1 MRHQKLENKTIECK
15 LENKAIDCQN
25 IEEAL
30 HQMEAKYYS
39 MFENAVSGIFQTTK
53 DGRYLSANPALA
65 RIYGYNSAAELMDS
79 LTDISDQL
87 YVNRDRRAQFISA
100 LQAQGV
106 VSDFES
112 QIYRRDGTVIWIVEN
127 ARAVCDEGEKLL
139 YYEGFVEDIT
149 QRKNA
154 ESAMRESEERLR
166 MVIEGVKDYAIFML
180 DTKGYVASWNSG
192 AKRILG
198 YEASEII
205 SKNSEC
211 FYTAEDIANNLPQE
225 KLATATAAGRYQSEG
240 WRFRQDGS
248 RFWAKIIV
256 TPLRDESGEL
266 QGFSQVMQDITQQ
279 KQAGEER
286 MQLIASLQASEKKFR
301 TLYESTTDAVML
313 LDEEGFL
320 DCNPATLKLFG
331 CSTESEFCGKHPS
344 QFSPLMQP
352 DGQDSM
358 SLSQQWINTALETGN
373 CRFDWRHCR
382 LDGSEFPAEVLLTSM
397 DIGGKMG
404 LQAVVRDITDRV
416 QAQVAL
422 KQANEVLEYR
432 VKERTSQLEDAIKQL
447 SLSEEKFSKAFRSS
461 PDPMTITTFA
471 EGRFLEAND
480 SFLSTLGYLREEIFG
495 HTVPELNIWT
505 RPQDRV
511 DFRQSLHEKGVVR
524 NQECEFMMKSG
535 SAVVCLLSAELINL
549 EGELCML
556 TVMTDI
562 TDRKHAEEA
571 LRESQRALSTLMSN
585 LPGMAYRFRNDADR
599 SMEFVSEGCY
609 QLSGYS
615 PEEFIGTGQVS
626 LSELTHPDDR
636 EIFCNAVEIALQENQ
651 PYQLNYR
658 ITCKNGELKWVWEQG
673 LGVYSD
679 SGELLALEGL
689 ITDISEQKRSEEALV
704 RSQAELT
711 QQKIQLEHTLEELQQ
726 TQAVLIHTEK
736 MSTLGQMVAGVAH
749 EINNPVSSVCGN
761 LVHVGHY
768 TEDLL
773 HLIEMYQ
780 KNCPQP
786 PASIQKQMEDIE
798 LEFLLEDLPKAI
810 SSMQVGAD
818 RIREIV
824 RSLRNFS
831 RKDDSQMTKVNLHE
845 GIEGTLLI
853 LQSRLRARGNYP
865 EIAVIKEYGSLPL
878 VECYSGKINQVFMN
892 LIGNAIDAIEE
903 YNAGRSVAEAKTNRS
918 KIKIKTEVQNSNAV
932 IRISDNGPGMPQE
945 VCQQLFEAF
954 FTTKP
959 AGKGTGLGLSISYK
973 VLQEH
978 SGMLSC
984 VSAPGQ
990 GAEFIIEMPIEQ
1002 ISQLTVD
1009 RRARPRS
1016 RGVDS

>member
-1 MRHQKLENKTIECK
+1 MGNQKLENKAREC
-15 LENKAIDCQN
+15 LNVQ
-25 IEEAL
+25 EAL
-30 HQMEAKYYS
+30 QQMEAKYYS
-39 MFENAVSGIFQTTK
+39 MFENAVSGIFQTTIE
-53 DGRYLSANPALA
+53 GRYLSANPALA
-65 RIYGYNSAAELMDS
+65 RIYGYNSPAELMGN

-87 YVNRDRRAQFISA
+87 YVNPDRRGEFVSA
-100 LQAQGV
+100 LQARGI

-112 QIYRRDGTVIWIVEN
+112 QIYRRDGAVIWISEN
-127 ARAVCDEGEKLL
+127 ARAVRDPDGKLL

-154 ESAMRESEERLR
+154 ESALRESEERLR

-198 YEASEII
+198 YEASEIVG
-205 SKNSEC
+205 KNSEC
-211 FYTAEDIANNLPQE
+211 FYTPEDIKIGKPQE
-225 KLATATAAGRYQSEG
+225 KLATATAAGRYESEG
-240 WRFRQDGS
+240 WRFCKDGS
-248 RFWAKIIV
+248 RFVAKVIV

-266 QGFSQVMQDITQQ
+266 QGFSQIMQDITKQ
-279 KQAGEER
+279 KRAAEEK
-286 MQLIASLQASEKKFR
+286 MQLIASLQESEKKFR
-301 TLYESTTDAVML
+301 SLYESTTDAVML

-344 QFSPLMQP
+344 EFSPPLQL
-352 DGQDSM
+352 GSEDSM
-358 SLSQQWINTALETGN
+358 SLSQERINTAIATGN
-373 CRFDWRHCR
+373 CRFDWLHRR

-404 LQAVVRDITDRV
+404 LQAVVRDITYRV
-416 QAQVAL
+416 QAQETL
-422 KQANEVLEYR
+422 KQANEVLECR
-432 VKERTSQLEDAIKQL
+432 VKERTSQLEAAIQQL
-447 SLSEEKFSKAFRSS
+447 RLSEEKFSKAFRSS

-471 EGRFLEAND
+471 EGRFIEVND
-480 SFLSTLGYLREEIFG
+480 SFLAITGYSLAETICHNVG
-495 HTVPELNIWT
+495 ELNIWAK
-505 RPQDRV
+505 PEERV
-511 DFRQSLHEKGVVR
+511 NFRKVLQEKYVVR
-524 NQECEFMMKSG
+524 NQECEFRVKSG
-535 SAVVCLLSAELINL
+535 SVVVCLLSAELIDL

-556 TVMTDI
+556 GVMTDI
-562 TDRKHAEEA
+562 TDRKRAEEA
-571 LRESQRALSTLMSN
+571 LRESQRALATLMSN

-615 PEEFIGTGQVS
+615 PEEFIGTRQIS

-636 EIFCNAVEIALQENQ
+636 EIFCNAVEVALQENR

-658 ITCKNGELKWVWEQG
+658 ITSKNGELKWVWEQG

-679 SGELLALEGL
+679 SGELIALEGL
-689 ITDISEQKRSEEALV
+689 ITDISEQKRSEEALLH
-704 RSQAELT
+704 SQTELT
-711 QQKIQLEHTLEELQQ
+711 KQKLQLEHTLHELQQ

-749 EINNPVSSVCGN
+749 EINNPVNSVCGN

-773 HLIEMYQ
+773 NLLDMYQ
-780 KNCPQP
+780 QHSPQP
-786 PASIQKQMEDIE
+786 PAPIQDKIEEIE
-798 LEFLLEDLPKAI
+798 LEFLLEDLPKAM
-810 SSMQVGAD
+810 SSMQIGAD

-824 RSLRNFS
+824 RSLRTFS
-831 RKDDSQMTKVNLHE
+831 RKDNSQMSKVNLHE

-853 LQSRLRARGNYP
+853 LQSRLRARGSYP
-865 EIAVIKEYGSLPL
+865 EIAVIKDYGNLPL

-903 YNAGRSVAEAKTNRS
+903 YNAGRSVAEAKANRS
-918 KIKIKTEVQNSNAV
+918 KIKIRTEVQNSNAV
-932 IRISDNGPGMPQE
+932 IRISDNGPGMPEE
-945 VCQQLFEAF
+945 VSQQLFEAF

-959 AGKGTGLGLSISYK
+959 ADKGTGLGLSISYK
-973 VLQEH
+973 VVREH
-978 SGMLSC
+978 GGTLSC

-1002 ISQLTVD
+1002 NSD
-1009 RRARPRS
+1009 
-1016 RGVDS
+1016 

>member
-1 MRHQKLENKTIECK
+1 MAHQKLANKTNDCKLENKTIEC
-15 LENKAIDCQN
+15 LN

-30 HQMEAKYYS
+30 HQMEAKYQS
-39 MFENAVSGIFQTTK
+39 MFENAVSGIFQTTH
-53 DGRYLSANPALA
+53 DGRYISANPALA
-65 RIYGYNSAAELMDS
+65 RIYGYNSAEELMDS
-79 LTDISDQL
+79 LTNISDQL
-87 YVNRDRRAQFISA
+87 YVNPDRRNDFISA
-100 LQAQGV
+100 LQAKGI

-112 QIYRRDGTVIWIVEN
+112 QIYRRDGTVIWIAEN
-127 ARAVCDEGEKLL
+127 ARAVRNPGGQLL

-154 ESAMRESEERLR
+154 ESRLRESEERLR

-198 YEASEII
+198 YESSEIVG
-205 SKNSEC
+205 KNSEC
-211 FYTAEDIANNLPQE
+211 FYTPEDIAIGKPQE
-225 KLATATAAGRYQSEG
+225 KLITASERGRYQSEG
-240 WRFRQDGS
+240 YRFRQNGS

-266 QGFSQVMQDITQQ
+266 QGFSQVMQDITTQ

-313 LDEEGFL
+313 LDEKSFL
-320 DCNPATLKLFG
+320 DCNPATLTLFG
-331 CSTESEFCGKHPS
+331 CSSESEFCGKHPS
-344 QFSPLMQP
+344 EFSPRLQP
-352 DGQDSM
+352 NGQDSM
-358 SLSQQWINTALETGN
+358 SLSLERINTAMETGN
-373 CRFDWRHCR
+373 SRFDWVHCR

-397 DIGGKMG
+397 DIGGKMR
-404 LQAVVRDITDRV
+404 LQAVVRDITYRV
-416 QAQVAL
+416 EAEVAL
-422 KQANEVLEYR
+422 KQANEVLECR
-432 VKERTSQLEDAIKQL
+432 VKERTSQLEEAIKRL

-471 EGRFLEAND
+471 EGRFIEAND
-480 SFLSTLGYLREEIFG
+480 SFLSITGYSLEEMTCN
-495 HTVPELNIWT
+495 TVAGLNIWVK
-505 RPQDRV
+505 PQNRL
-511 DFRQSLHEKGVVR
+511 DFRQLLQVQGVVR
-524 NQECEFMMKSG
+524 NAECEFRVKSG
-535 SAVVCLLSAELINL
+535 SVVVCLVSAELIHL
-549 EGELCML
+549 EGELCVL
-556 TVMTDI
+556 VVMTDI

-615 PEEFIGTGQVS
+615 PEEFIGTRQVS

-636 EIFCNAVEIALQENQ
+636 EIFCNAVEIALRENR

-658 ITCKNGELKWVWEQG
+658 ITSKNGELKWVWEQG

-689 ITDISEQKRSEEALV
+689 ITDISEQKRSEEALL
-704 RSQAELT
+704 RSQTELT
-711 QQKIQLEHTLEELQQ
+711 QQKLQLEYTLQELQQ

-761 LVHVGHY
+761 LVHIGHY

-773 HLIEMYQ
+773 NLIEMYQ
-780 KNCPQP
+780 EHCPQP
-786 PASIQKQMEDIE
+786 PASIQQKIEDIE
-798 LEFLLEDLPKAI
+798 LDFLLEDLPKAI
-810 SSMQVGAD
+810 SSMQIGAD

-853 LQSRLRARGNYP
+853 LQSRLRARDNYP
-865 EIAVIKEYGSLPL
+865 EIAVIKEYGNLPL

-903 YNAGRSVAEAKTNRS
+903 YNAGRSALEAKANRS

-932 IRISDNGPGMPQE
+932 IRVSDNGPGMPE
-945 VCQQLFEAF
+945 KVCQQLFEAF

-978 SGMLSC
+978 GGMLTC

-1002 ISQLTVD
+1002 IS
-1009 RRARPRS
+1009 A
-1016 RGVDS
+1016 

>member
-1 MRHQKLENKTIECK
+1 M
-15 LENKAIDCQN
+15 N
-25 IEEAL
+25 IQEAL
-30 HQMEAKYYS
+30 QQMEAKYYS
-39 MFENAVSGIFQTTK
+39 MFENAVSGIFQTTP

-65 RIYGYNSAAELMDS
+65 RIYGYNSPAELMGN

-87 YVNRDRRAQFISA
+87 YVNPDRRGEFVSA
-100 LQAQGV
+100 LQARGI

-112 QIYRRDGTVIWIVEN
+112 QIYRRDGAVIWISEN
-127 ARAVCDEGEKLL
+127 ARAVRDPDGKLL

-154 ESAMRESEERLR
+154 EAALRSSEERLR

-198 YEASEII
+198 YKASEIVG
-205 SKNSEC
+205 KNSES
-211 FYTAEDIANNLPQE
+211 FYTPEDIKTGKPQQ
-225 KLATATAAGRYQSEG
+225 KLITATAAGRYESEG
-240 WRFRQDGS
+240 WRFCKDGS
-248 RFWAKIIV
+248 RFWAKVIV

-266 QGFSQVMQDITQQ
+266 QGFSQIMQDITKQ
-279 KQAGEER
+279 KRAAEEK
-286 MQLIASLQASEKKFR
+286 MQLIASLQESEKKFR
-301 TLYESTTDAVML
+301 SLYESTTDAVML

-331 CSTESEFCGKHPS
+331 CSTELEFCGKHPS
-344 QFSPLMQP
+344 AFSPPLQP
-352 DGQDSM
+352 TGEDST
-358 SLSQQWINTALETGN
+358 SLSQELISTAIQTGN
-373 CRFDWRHCR
+373 CRFDWLHCR

-404 LQAVVRDITDRV
+404 LQAVVRDITYRV
-416 QAQVAL
+416 RAQETL
-422 KQANEVLEYR
+422 KQANEVLECR
-432 VKERTSQLEDAIKQL
+432 VKERTSQLEAAIKQL
-447 SLSEEKFSKAFRSS
+447 RLSEEKFSKAFRSS

-471 EGRFLEAND
+471 EGSFIEVND
-480 SFLSTLGYLREEIFG
+480 SFLSVTGYSLEETIS
-495 HTVPELNIWT
+495 HTVGELNIWVK
-505 RPQDRV
+505 PEERV
-511 DFRQSLHEKGVVR
+511 NFRKRLQEKYVVR
-524 NQECEFMMKSG
+524 NQECEFRVKSG
-535 SAVVCLLSAELINL
+535 SVVVCLLSAELIDL
-549 EGELCML
+549 DGKLCML
-556 TVMTDI
+556 AVMTDI
-562 TDRKHAEEA
+562 TDRKRAEEA
-571 LRESQRALSTLMSN
+571 LRESQRALATLMSN

-609 QLSGYS
+609 QLAGYY
-615 PEEFIGTGQVS
+615 PEEFIGTREIS

-636 EIFCNAVEIALQENQ
+636 ELFCNAVEVALQENR

-679 SGELLALEGL
+679 SGELIALEGL
-689 ITDISEQKRSEEALV
+689 ITDISEQKRSEEALLH
-704 RSQAELT
+704 SQTELT
-711 QQKIQLEHTLEELQQ
+711 QQKLQLEHTLHELQQ

-749 EINNPVSSVCGN
+749 EINNPVNSVCGN

-773 HLIEMYQ
+773 NLIDMYQ
-780 KNCPQP
+780 QHCPQP
-786 PASIQKQMEDIE
+786 PEPIEDKIEEIE
-798 LEFLLEDLPKAI
+798 LEFLLEDLPKAM
-810 SSMQVGAD
+810 SSMQIGAD

-824 RSLRNFS
+824 RSLRTFS
-831 RKDDSQMTKVNLHE
+831 RKDDSQMSKVNLHE

-853 LQSRLRARGNYP
+853 LQSRLKARGSYP
-865 EIAVIKEYGSLPL
+865 EIAVIKDYGNLPL

-903 YNAGRSVAEAKTNRS
+903 YNAERSVAEVKANRS
-918 KIKIKTEVQNSNAV
+918 KIKIRTEVQNSNAV
-932 IRISDNGPGMPQE
+932 IRISDNGPGMPEE
-945 VCQQLFEAF
+945 VSQQLFEAF

-959 AGKGTGLGLSISYK
+959 ADKGTGLGLSISYK
-973 VLQEH
+973 VVQEH
-978 SGMLSC
+978 GGTLSC

-1002 ISQLTVD
+1002 NSD
-1009 RRARPRS
+1009 
-1016 RGVDS
+1016 

>member
-1 MRHQKLENKTIECK
+1 VRHQKLENTMIECT
-15 LENKAIDCQN
+15 LENKALNCLD
-25 IEEAL
+25 IEEAF

-39 MFENAVSGIFQTTK
+39 MFENAVSGIFQTTP
-53 DGRYLSANPALA
+53 DGSYISANPALA
-65 RIYGYNSAAELMDS
+65 RIYGYNSAAELMGS

-87 YVNRDRRAQFISA
+87 YVAPDRRNQFVSA
-100 LQAQGV
+100 LQEQGI

-112 QIYRRDGTVIWIVEN
+112 QIYRRDGTVIWIAEN
-127 ARAVCDEGEKLL
+127 ARAVCDVDGELL
-139 YYEGFVEDIT
+139 YYEGFVDDIT
-149 QRKNA
+149 GRKKA
-154 ESAMRESEERLR
+154 EAGLRESEERLR

-198 YEASEII
+198 YEASEIVGF
-205 SKNSEC
+205 NSEC
-211 FYTAEDIANNLPQE
+211 FYTLEDIKIGKPQE
-225 KLATATAAGRYQSEG
+225 KLVTATAAGRYQSEG
-240 WRFRQDGS
+240 WRLSKDGS

-266 QGFSQVMQDITQQ
+266 QGFSQVMQDITEQ
-279 KQAGEER
+279 KRAGEER

-313 LDEEGFL
+313 LDEQGLL
-320 DCNPATLKLFG
+320 DCNPATLNLFG

-344 QFSPLMQP
+344 EFSPQLQP
-352 DGQDSM
+352 NGQDSM
-358 SLSQQWINTALETGN
+358 SLSQERINTAMKTGN
-373 CRFDWRHCR
+373 CRFDWVHCR

-397 DIGGKMG
+397 DIGGKIG

-422 KQANEVLEYR
+422 KQANEILECR
-432 VKERTSQLEDAIKQL
+432 VKERTSQLEAAIKKL

-471 EGRFLEAND
+471 EGQLLEVND
-480 SFLSTLGYLREEIFG
+480 SFLSALGYFREEIIG
-495 HTVPELNIWT
+495 HTVPELNIWV

-511 DFRQSLHEKGVVR
+511 DFRQSLHEQGVVR
-524 NQECEFMMKSG
+524 NQECEFQMKSG
-535 SAVVCLLSAELINL
+535 SVVVCLLSAELINL
-549 EGELCML
+549 DGELCML
-556 TVMTDI
+556 AVMTDI

-585 LPGMAYRFRNDADR
+585 LPGMAYRFRNDPDR

-609 QLSGYS
+609 QLTGYS
-615 PEEFIGTGQVS
+615 PEEFIGTRQVS
-626 LSELTHPDDR
+626 IAKLTHSDDR
-636 EIFCNAVEIALQENQ
+636 DILWDAIQIALAENRS
-651 PYQLNYR
+651 YQLTYR
-658 ITCKNGELKWVWEQG
+658 ITAKNGELKWVWEEG

-679 SGELLALEGL
+679 SGELIALEGL
-689 ITDISEQKRSEEALV
+689 ITDISEQKRSEEALM
-704 RSQAELT
+704 RSQTELT
-711 QQKIQLEHTLEELQQ
+711 QQKLQLENTLQELQQ
-726 TQAVLIHTEK
+726 TQAILIHTEK

-773 HLIEMYQ
+773 HLIDMYQ
-780 KNCPQP
+780 QHCPQP
-786 PASIQKQMEDIE
+786 PASIQDKIEDIE
-798 LEFLLEDLPKAI
+798 LEFLLEDLPKAL
-810 SSMQVGAD
+810 SSMQIGAD

-831 RKDDSQMTKVNLHE
+831 RKDDSQMSKVNLHE

-853 LQSRLRARGNYP
+853 LQSRLRAHGSYP
-865 EIAVIKEYGSLPL
+865 EIAVIKDYGNLPL

-903 YNAGRSVAEAKTNRS
+903 DNEERSVAEAKANRS
-918 KIKIKTEVQNSNAV
+918 KIKIRTEVQNSNAV
-932 IRISDNGPGMPQE
+932 IRISDNGPGMPEE
-945 VCQQLFEAF
+945 VCRQLFEAF

-959 AGKGTGLGLSISYK
+959 ADKGTGLGLSISYK

-978 SGMLSC
+978 GGTLSC

-1002 ISQLTVD
+1002 ISPLTVD
-1009 RRARPRS
+1009 N
-1016 RGVDS
+1016 

>member
-1 MRHQKLENKTIECK
+1 MGNQK
-15 LENKAIDCQN
+15 LENKAIECLN
-25 IEEAL
+25 VAEAL

-39 MFENAVSGIFQTTK
+39 MFENAVSGIFQTTQE
-53 DGRYLSANPALA
+53 GRYISANPALA
-65 RIYGYNSAAELMDS
+65 RIYGYNSAAELMGS

-87 YVNRDRRAQFISA
+87 YVNPDRRDQFISA
-100 LQAQGV
+100 LQSQGI

-112 QIYRRDGTVIWIVEN
+112 QIYRRDGTIIWIAEN
-127 ARAVCDEGEKLL
+127 ARAVCDAGGKLL

-154 ESAMRESEERLR
+154 EAGLRSSEERLR

-198 YEASEII
+198 YEASAIVG
-205 SKNSEC
+205 KKSEC
-211 FYTAEDIANNLPQE
+211 FYTPEDIAIGQPQE
-225 KLATATAAGRYQSEG
+225 KLITARETGRYQSEG
-240 WRFRQDGS
+240 WRLGQDGS

-256 TPLRDESGEL
+256 TPLRNESGEL

-279 KQAGEER
+279 KRAGEEK
-286 MQLIASLQASEKKFR
+286 MQLIASLQASERKFR

-313 LDEEGFL
+313 LDEQGFL
-320 DCNPATLKLFG
+320 DCNPATLELFG
-331 CSTESEFCGKHPS
+331 CSNEAEFCGKHPS
-344 QFSPLMQP
+344 EFSPLLQP
-352 DGQDSM
+352 EGQDST
-358 SLSQQWINTALETGN
+358 SLSQERINTAMATGN
-373 CRFDWRHCR
+373 CRFDWLHRR
-382 LDGSEFPAEVLLTSM
+382 LDGSQFPAEVLLTSM

-404 LQAVVRDITDRV
+404 LQAVVRDITYRV
-416 QAQVAL
+416 QAQETL

-432 VKERTSQLEDAIKQL
+432 VKERTSQLEAAIKKL
-447 SLSEEKFSKAFRSS
+447 RLSEEKFSKAFRSS

-471 EGRFLEAND
+471 EGRFIEAND
-480 SFLSTLGYLREEIFG
+480 SFLSITGYSLEEITG
-495 HTVPELNIWT
+495 DTVPGLNIWV
-505 RPQDRV
+505 RSQDRL
-511 DFRQSLHEKGVVR
+511 DFRQLLEAQGVVR
-524 NQECEFMMKSG
+524 NQECEFRVKSG
-535 SAVVCLLSAELINL
+535 SVVVCLVSAELINL
-549 EGELCML
+549 EGELCVL
-556 TVMTDI
+556 VVMTDI

-609 QLSGYS
+609 QISGYS
-615 PEEFIGTGQVS
+615 PEEFIGTRQVS

-636 EIFCNAVEIALQENQ
+636 EIFCNAVEVALKENR

-658 ITCKNGELKWVWEQG
+658 ITAKNGELKWVWEQG
-673 LGVYSD
+673 LGVFSD
-679 SGELLALEGL
+679 SGQLIALEGL
-689 ITDISEQKRSEEALV
+689 ITDISDQKRSEEALL
-704 RSQAELT
+704 RSQTELT
-711 QQKIQLEHTLEELQQ
+711 QQKLQLEHTLHELQQ
-726 TQAVLIHTEK
+726 TQAILIHTEK

-773 HLIEMYQ
+773 NLLDMYQ
-780 KNCPQP
+780 QHCPQP
-786 PASIQKQMEDIE
+786 PASIQDKIEDIE
-798 LEFLLEDLPKAI
+798 LEFLLEDLPKAM
-810 SSMQVGAD
+810 SSMQIGAD

-831 RKDDSQMTKVNLHE
+831 RKDDSQMSKVNLHE

-853 LQSRLRARGNYP
+853 LQSRLRAHGNYP
-865 EIAVIKEYGSLPL
+865 EIAVIKDYGNLPL

-903 YNAGRSVAEAKTNRS
+903 YNAGRSIAEAKANRS
-918 KIKIKTEVQNSNAV
+918 KIKIRTEYQNSKAI
-932 IRISDNGPGMPQE
+932 IRISDNGPGMPEE

-959 AGKGTGLGLSISYK
+959 ADKGTGLGLSISYK

-978 SGMLSC
+978 GGMLSC
-984 VSAPGQ
+984 VSAPGH
-990 GAEFIIEMPIEQ
+990 GAEFIMEMPIEQ
-1002 ISQLTVD
+1002 ISH
-1009 RRARPRS
+1009 
-1016 RGVDS
+1016 

>member
-1 MRHQKLENKTIECK
+1 MRQQKLENKTIDCK
-15 LENKAIDCQN
+15 LENKAIDCLN

-30 HQMEAKYYS
+30 HKMEAKYYS
-39 MFENAVSGIFQTTK
+39 MFENAVSGIFQTTPE
-53 DGRYLSANPALA
+53 GRYLSANPALA
-65 RIYGYNSAAELMDS
+65 RIYGYNSAAELMGS
-79 LTDISDQL
+79 LTNISAQL
-87 YVNRDRRAQFISA
+87 YVAPDRRSQFVSV
-100 LQAQGV
+100 LQARGI

-112 QIYRRDGTVIWIVEN
+112 QIYRRDGTVIWIAEN
-127 ARAVCDEGEKLL
+127 ARAVRDESGKLL

-149 QRKNA
+149 QRKKA
-154 ESAMRESEERLR
+154 EAGLRESEERLR

-180 DTKGYVASWNSG
+180 DTNGYVASWNSG

-198 YEASEII
+198 YRASEIVG
-205 SKNSEC
+205 KNSEC
-211 FYTAEDIANNLPQE
+211 FYTPEDTAIGKPQE
-225 KLATATAAGRYQSEG
+225 KLVTATAAGRYESEG

-248 RFWAKIIV
+248 RFWANIIV

-266 QGFSQVMQDITQQ
+266 QGFSQVMQDITKQ
-279 KQAGEER
+279 KQSAEEK

-301 TLYESTTDAVML
+301 SLYESTTDAVML
-313 LDEEGFL
+313 LDEQGFL
-320 DCNPATLKLFG
+320 DCNPATLRLFG
-331 CSTESEFCGKHPS
+331 CSTESEFCGKHPAE
-344 QFSPLMQP
+344 FSPLLQSN
-352 DGQDSM
+352 GQDST
-358 SLSQQWINTALETGN
+358 SLYQERINTALEMGN

-404 LQAVVRDITDRV
+404 LQAVVRDITYRV
-416 QAQVAL
+416 QAEDAL
-422 KQANEVLEYR
+422 KQANEILECR
-432 VKERTSQLEDAIKQL
+432 VKERTSQLEAAIKQL

-471 EGRFLEAND
+471 EGKFLEVND
-480 SFLSTLGYLREEIFG
+480 SFLSALGYSREEVIDR
-495 HTVPELNIWT
+495 TVPELNIWVKQ
-505 RPQDRV
+505 QDRL
-511 DFRQSLHEKGVVR
+511 DFRQNLQEQGVVR
-524 NQECEFMMKSG
+524 SQECEFRMKSG
-535 SAVVCLLSAELINL
+535 SVMVCLLSAELINL

-556 TVMTDI
+556 AVMTDI

-585 LPGMAYRFRNDADR
+585 LPGMAYRFRNDPDR

-609 QLSGYS
+609 QLAGYS
-615 PEEFIGTGQVS
+615 PEEFIGTRQVS
-626 LSELTHPDDR
+626 IAKLTHPDDR
-636 EIFCNAVEIALQENQ
+636 DLLWNAVQVALEQNR

-658 ITCKNGELKWVWEQG
+658 ITDKNGELKWVWEQG
-673 LGVYSD
+673 LGVFSD
-679 SGELLALEGL
+679 AGELIALEGL

-704 RSQAELT
+704 RSQTELT
-711 QQKIQLEHTLEELQQ
+711 QQKIQLENTLHELQQ

-773 HLIEMYQ
+773 DLIDMYQ
-780 KNCPQP
+780 QHCAQP
-786 PASIQKQMEDIE
+786 PASIQNKIEDIE
-798 LEFLLEDLPKAI
+798 LEFLLEDLPKAM
-810 SSMQVGAD
+810 SSMQIGAD

-824 RSLRNFS
+824 RSLRTFS
-831 RKDDSQMTKVNLHE
+831 RKDDSQMSKVNLHE

-853 LQSRLRARGNYP
+853 LQSRLKARGNYP
-865 EIAVIKEYGSLPL
+865 EIAVIKDYGNLPL

-903 YNAGRSVAEAKTNRS
+903 YNEGRSVAEAKASRS
-918 KIKIKTEVQNSNAV
+918 KIKIRTEVQNSKAV
-932 IRISDNGPGMPQE
+932 IRISDNGPGMPEQ

-973 VLQEH
+973 VIEEH
-978 SGMLSC
+978 GGKLSC

-1002 ISQLTVD
+1002 IT
-1009 RRARPRS
+1009 A
-1016 RGVDS
+1016 

>member
-1 MRHQKLENKTIECK
+1 MANQQLQ
-15 LENKAIDCQN
+15 NKAIECLNVQ
-25 IEEAL
+25 EAL
-30 HQMEAKYYS
+30 QQMEAKYYS
-39 MFENAVSGIFQTTK
+39 MFENAVSGIFQTTPE
-53 DGRYLSANPALA
+53 GRYLSANPALA
-65 RIYGYNSAAELMDS
+65 RIYGYNSPAELMGN

-87 YVNRDRRAQFISA
+87 YVNPDRRSEFVSA
-100 LQAQGV
+100 LQARGI

-112 QIYRRDGTVIWIVEN
+112 QIYRRDGAVIWISEN
-127 ARAVCDEGEKLL
+127 ARAVRDSDGKLL
-139 YYEGFVEDIT
+139 YYEGFVEDVT

-154 ESAMRESEERLR
+154 EAALRESEERLR

-192 AKRILG
+192 AKRIFG
-198 YEASEII
+198 YEASEIVG
-205 SKNSEC
+205 KNSEC
-211 FYTAEDIANNLPQE
+211 FYTPEDIKIGKQQE
-225 KLATATAAGRYQSEG
+225 KLATATAAGRYESES
-240 WRFRQDGS
+240 WRFRKDGS

-266 QGFSQVMQDITQQ
+266 QGFSQIMQDITEQ
-279 KQAGEER
+279 KRAAEEK
-286 MQLIASLQASEKKFR
+286 MQLIASLQESEKKFR

-313 LDEEGFL
+313 LDEQGFL

-331 CSTESEFCGKHPS
+331 CSTESEFCGKHPLE
-344 QFSPLMQP
+344 FSPPLQP
-352 DGQDSM
+352 ELEDSM
-358 SLSQQWINTALETGN
+358 SLFQEQINTAMATGN
-373 CRFDWRHCR
+373 CRFDWLHRR

-404 LQAVVRDITDRV
+404 LQAVVRDITYRV
-416 QAQVAL
+416 QAQETL
-422 KQANEVLEYR
+422 KQANEVLEGR
-432 VKERTSQLEDAIKQL
+432 VKERTSQLEAAIKKL

-461 PDPMTITTFA
+461 PDPMTITTLTGNFI
-471 EGRFLEAND
+471 EVND
-480 SFLSTLGYLREEIFG
+480 SFLSMTGYSLAETIS
-495 HTVPELNIWT
+495 HTVDDLNIWVK
-505 RPQDRV
+505 PEDRV
-511 DFRQSLHEKGVVR
+511 NFRRIVQEKYVVR
-524 NQECEFMMKSG
+524 NQECEFRVKSG
-535 SAVVCLLSAELINL
+535 SVVVCLLSAELINL

-556 TVMTDI
+556 GVMTDI
-562 TDRKHAEEA
+562 TDRKRAEEA
-571 LRESQRALSTLMSN
+571 LRESQRALATLMSN

-615 PEEFIGTGQVS
+615 PEEFIGTRQIS

-636 EIFCNAVEIALQENQ
+636 EIFCNAVEVALQENR

-658 ITCKNGELKWVWEQG
+658 ITSKNGELKWVWEQG

-679 SGELLALEGL
+679 SGELIALEGL
-689 ITDISEQKRSEEALV
+689 ITDISEQKRSEEAL
-704 RSQAELT
+704 RQSQTELT
-711 QQKIQLEHTLEELQQ
+711 QQKLQLEDTLHELQQ

-749 EINNPVSSVCGN
+749 EINNPVNSVCGN

-773 HLIEMYQ
+773 NLIDMYQ
-780 KNCPQP
+780 RHCPQP
-786 PASIQKQMEDIE
+786 PALIQNKIEEVE
-798 LEFLLEDLPKAI
+798 LEFLLEDLPKAM
-810 SSMQVGAD
+810 SSMQIGAD

-831 RKDDSQMTKVNLHE
+831 RKDDSQMSKVNLHE

-853 LQSRLRARGNYP
+853 LQSRLRAHGNYP
-865 EIAVIKEYGSLPL
+865 EITVIKDYGNLPL

-903 YNAGRSVAEAKTNRS
+903 YNAGRSVEEAQATRS
-918 KIKIKTEVQNSNAV
+918 KIKIRTEVQNSNAV
-932 IRISDNGPGMPQE
+932 IRISDNGPGMPEE

-959 AGKGTGLGLSISYK
+959 ADKGTGLGLSISYK
-973 VLQEH
+973 VVREH
-978 SGMLSC
+978 GGTLSC
-984 VSAPGQ
+984 VSALGQ
-990 GAEFIIEMPIEQ
+990 GAEFIIEMPMEQ
-1002 ISQLTVD
+1002 ISY
-1009 RRARPRS
+1009 
-1016 RGVDS
+1016 

>member
-1 MRHQKLENKTIECK
+1 MGKQKLENKTIDCK
-15 LENKAIDCQN
+15 LENKAIECLN

-30 HQMEAKYYS
+30 YQMEAKYYS
-39 MFENAVSGIFQTTK
+39 MFENAVSGIFQTTH
-53 DGRYLSANPALA
+53 DGQYISANPALA
-65 RIYGYNSAAELMDS
+65 RIYGYNSAAELMGS

-87 YVNRDRRAQFISA
+87 YVNPKRRGQFISA
-100 LQAQGV
+100 LQAQGI

-112 QIYRRDGTVIWIVEN
+112 QIYRRDGTIIWIAEN
-127 ARAVCDEGEKLL
+127 ARAVRDECGKLL

-154 ESAMRESEERLR
+154 EAAMRESEERLR

-180 DTKGYVASWNSG
+180 DTKGCVASWNSG

-198 YEASEII
+198 YEAGEIFG
-205 SKNSEC
+205 KNSEC
-211 FYTAEDIANNLPQE
+211 FYTPEDIKIGKQQE
-225 KLATATAAGRYQSEG
+225 KLATATAAGRYESEG
-240 WRFRQDGS
+240 WRFPKDGS

-256 TPLRDESGEL
+256 TPLRNESGEL
-266 QGFSQVMQDITQQ
+266 QGFSQIMQDITKQ
-279 KQAGEER
+279 KRAAEEK
-286 MQLIASLQASEKKFR
+286 MLLIASLQASEKKFR

-331 CSTESEFCGKHPS
+331 CSTESEFCGKHPLE
-344 QFSPLMQP
+344 FSPPLQP
-352 DGQDSM
+352 GSEDSM
-358 SLSQQWINTALETGN
+358 SLSQERINTAIATGN
-373 CRFDWRHCR
+373 CRFDWLHRR

-404 LQAVVRDITDRV
+404 LQAVVRDITYRV
-416 QAQVAL
+416 QAQETL
-422 KQANEVLEYR
+422 KQANEVLECR
-432 VKERTSQLEDAIKQL
+432 VKERTSQLEAAIKKL

-471 EGRFLEAND
+471 EGRFIEVND
-480 SFLSTLGYLREEIFG
+480 SFLSITGYSLEEITCD
-495 HTVPELNIWT
+495 TVPGLNIWV
-505 RPQDRV
+505 RPQDRL
-511 DFRQSLHEKGVVR
+511 DFRQLLQAQGVAR
-524 NQECEFMMKSG
+524 NQECEFRMKSG
-535 SAVVCLLSAELINL
+535 SVVVCLVSAELINL
-549 EGELCML
+549 EGELCVL
-556 TVMTDI
+556 VVMTDI
-562 TDRKHAEEA
+562 TDRKRAEEA
-571 LRESQRALSTLMSN
+571 LRESQRALATLMSN

-609 QLSGYS
+609 QISGYS
-615 PEEFIGTGQVS
+615 PEEFIGTRQIS

-636 EIFCNAVEIALQENQ
+636 EIFCNAVEVALQENR

-658 ITCKNGELKWVWEQG
+658 ITAKNGELKWVWEQG

-679 SGELLALEGL
+679 SGELIALEGL
-689 ITDISEQKRSEEALV
+689 ITDISEQKRSEEAL
-704 RSQAELT
+704 RQSQTVLT
-711 QQKIQLEHTLEELQQ
+711 QQKLQLEHTLHELQQ

-749 EINNPVSSVCGN
+749 EINNPVNSVCGN

-773 HLIEMYQ
+773 NLIDMYQ
-780 KNCPQP
+780 EHCPQP
-786 PASIQKQMEDIE
+786 PAPIQDKIEDIE
-798 LEFLLEDLPKAI
+798 LEFLLEDLPKAT
-810 SSMQVGAD
+810 SSMQIGAD

-853 LQSRLRARGNYP
+853 LQSRLRARGSYP
-865 EIAVIKEYGSLPL
+865 EIAVIKDYGNLPL

-903 YNAGRSVAEAKTNRS
+903 YNAGRSIAEAKANRS
-918 KIKIKTEVQNSNAV
+918 KIKIRTEVQNTNAI
-932 IRISDNGPGMPQE
+932 IRISDNGPGMPEE
-945 VCQQLFEAF
+945 VSQQLFEAF

-959 AGKGTGLGLSISYK
+959 ADKGTGLGLSISYK
-973 VLQEH
+973 VIEEH
-978 SGMLSC
+978 GGMLSC

-1002 ISQLTVD
+1002 
-1009 RRARPRS
+1009 P
-1016 RGVDS
+1016 

>member
-1 MRHQKLENKTIECK
+1 
-15 LENKAIDCQN
+15 
-25 IEEAL
+25 
-30 HQMEAKYYS
+30 MEAKYYS
-39 MFENAVSGIFQTTK
+39 MFENAVSGIFQTTPE
-53 DGRYLSANPALA
+53 GRYLSANPALA
-65 RIYGYNSAAELMDS
+65 RIYGYNSAAELMGS
-79 LTDISDQL
+79 LTNISDQL
-87 YVNRDRRAQFISA
+87 YVAPDRRSEFVAV
-100 LQAQGV
+100 LQTCGI

-112 QIYRRDGTVIWIVEN
+112 QIYRRDGTVIWIAEN
-127 ARAVCDEGEKLL
+127 ARAVRDESGKLL

-149 QRKNA
+149 QRKKA
-154 ESAMRESEERLR
+154 EAGLRESEERLR

-180 DTKGYVASWNSG
+180 DTNGYVASWNSG

-198 YEASEII
+198 YGACEIVG
-205 SKNSEC
+205 KNSEC
-211 FYTAEDIANNLPQE
+211 FYTSEDIAIGKPQE
-225 KLATATAAGRYQSEG
+225 KLVTATAAGRYESQG
-240 WRFRQDGS
+240 WRFRKDGS
-248 RFWAKIIV
+248 RFWANIIV
-256 TPLRDESGEL
+256 TPLRDERREL
-266 QGFSQVMQDITQQ
+266 QGFSQIMQDITKQ
-279 KQAGEER
+279 KQAAEEK

-313 LDEEGFL
+313 LDEQGFL
-320 DCNPATLKLFG
+320 DCNPATLNLFG

-344 QFSPLMQP
+344 EFSPLLQP
-352 DGQDSM
+352 NGQDST
-358 SLSQQWINTALETGN
+358 SLSQERINTALEMGN
-373 CRFDWRHCR
+373 CRFDWLHCR

-404 LQAVVRDITDRV
+404 LQAVVRDITYRV

-422 KQANEVLEYR
+422 KQANEILECR
-432 VKERTSQLEDAIKQL
+432 VKERTSQLEAAIKQL

-471 EGRFLEAND
+471 EGKFLEVND
-480 SFLSTLGYLREEIFG
+480 SFLSALGYFREEIIG
-495 HTVPELNIWT
+495 HKVPELNIWVK
-505 RPQDRV
+505 PQDRLN
-511 DFRQSLHEKGVVR
+511 FRRILQEQGVVR
-524 NQECEFMMKSG
+524 SQECEFKMKSG
-535 SAVVCLLSAELINL
+535 SVVVCLLSAELINL
-549 EGELCML
+549 DGELCML
-556 TVMTDI
+556 AVMTDI

-585 LPGMAYRFRNDADR
+585 LPGMAYRFRNDPDR

-609 QLSGYS
+609 QLAGYS
-615 PEEFIGTGQVS
+615 PEEFIGTRQVS
-626 LSELTHPDDR
+626 IAKLTHPDDR
-636 EIFCNAVEIALQENQ
+636 DLLWNAVQVALEQNR

-658 ITCKNGELKWVWEQG
+658 ITAKNGEVKWVWEQG
-673 LGVYSD
+673 LGVFSD
-679 SGELLALEGL
+679 TGELIALEGL

-704 RSQAELT
+704 RSQTELT
-711 QQKIQLEHTLEELQQ
+711 QQKIQLENTLHELQQ

-773 HLIEMYQ
+773 DLIDMYQ
-780 KNCPQP
+780 QHCPQP
-786 PASIQKQMEDIE
+786 PASIQTKIEDIE
-798 LEFLLEDLPKAI
+798 LEFLLEDLPKAM
-810 SSMQVGAD
+810 SSMQIGAD

-824 RSLRNFS
+824 RSLRTFS
-831 RKDDSQMTKVNLHE
+831 RKDDSQMSKVNLHE

-853 LQSRLRARGNYP
+853 LQSRLKARGNYP
-865 EIAVIKEYGSLPL
+865 EIAVIKDYGNLPL

-903 YNAGRSVAEAKTNRS
+903 YNEGRSVAEAKANRS
-918 KIKIKTEVQNSNAV
+918 KIKIRTEVQNSNAI
-932 IRISDNGPGMPQE
+932 IRISDNGPGIPAE

-973 VLQEH
+973 VIEEH
-978 SGMLSC
+978 GGKLSC

-990 GAEFIIEMPIEQ
+990 GAEFLIEMPIEQ
-1002 ISQLTVD
+1002 ISH
-1009 RRARPRS
+1009 
-1016 RGVDS
+1016 

>member
-127 ARAVCDEGEKLL
+127 ARSVCDEGGKLL

-211 FYTAEDIANNLPQE
+211 FYTPEDIANNLPQE
-225 KLATATAAGRYQSEG
+225 KLATSTAAGRYQSEG

-279 KQAGEER
+279 KQAGEEK

-511 DFRQSLHEKGVVR
+511 DFRQSLQEKGVVR
-524 NQECEFMMKSG
+524 NQECEFLMKSG
-535 SAVVCLLSAELINL
+535 SGVVCLLSAELINL

-636 EIFCNAVEIALQENQ
+636 EIFCNAVEIALQENR

-689 ITDISEQKRSEEALV
+689 ITDVSEQKRSEEALV

-711 QQKIQLEHTLEELQQ
+711 QQKLQLEHTLEELQQ

-773 HLIEMYQ
+773 HLIDMYQ
-780 KNCPQP
+780 KHCPQP
-786 PASIQKQMEDIE
+786 PASIQKQIEDIE

-853 LQSRLRARGNYP
+853 LQSRLRAHGNYP
-865 EIAVIKEYGSLPL
+865 EIAVIKEYANLPL

-932 IRISDNGPGMPQE
+932 IRISDNGPGMPEE

-1009 RRARPRS
+1009 S
-1016 RGVDS
+1016 

>member
-1 MRHQKLENKTIECK
+1 MGQQKLENKTIDCK
-15 LENKAIDCQN
+15 LENKAIECLN

-39 MFENAVSGIFQTTK
+39 MFENAVSGIFQTTPE
-53 DGRYLSANPALA
+53 GCYLSANPALA
-65 RIYGYNSAAELMDS
+65 RIYGYDSAAELMGS
-79 LTDISDQL
+79 LTNISDQL
-87 YVNRDRRAQFISA
+87 YVAPDRRNEFISA
-100 LQAQGV
+100 LQARGV

-112 QIYRRDGTVIWIVEN
+112 QIYQQDGAVIWISEN
-127 ARAVCDEGEKLL
+127 ARAVRDTVGKLL

-149 QRKNA
+149 QRKKA
-154 ESAMRESEERLR
+154 EAGLRESEERLR

-180 DTKGYVASWNSG
+180 DPNGYVASWNSG

-198 YEASEII
+198 YGANEIVGK
-205 SKNSEC
+205 SSDC
-211 FYTAEDIANNLPQE
+211 FYTPEDIAIGKQQE
-225 KLATATAAGRYQSEG
+225 KLVTATTTGRYEGEG
-240 WRFRQDGS
+240 WRFRNDGS
-248 RFWAKIIV
+248 RFWANIIV
-256 TPLRDESGEL
+256 TPLRDESGEMR
-266 QGFSQVMQDITQQ
+266 GFSQVMQDITQQ
-279 KQAGEER
+279 KRAGEEK

-313 LDEEGFL
+313 LDEQGFL

-331 CSTESEFCGKHPS
+331 CSNESEFCGKHPS
-344 QFSPLMQP
+344 EFSPLLQP
-352 DGQDSM
+352 EGQDSM
-358 SLSQQWINTALETGN
+358 SLSQERISTALRSGN
-373 CRFDWRHCR
+373 CRFDWLHCR
-382 LDGSEFPAEVLLTSM
+382 LDGSDFPAEVLLTSM

-416 QAQVAL
+416 QAKQAL
-422 KQANEVLEYR
+422 KQANEVLECR
-432 VKERTSQLEDAIKQL
+432 VKERTSQLEAAIKQL

-471 EGRFLEAND
+471 EGRFIEVND
-480 SFLSTLGYLREEIFG
+480 SFLSITGYSFEEMTCN
-495 HTVPELNIWT
+495 TVPGLNIWV
-505 RPQDRV
+505 RPQDRLE
-511 DFRQSLHEKGVVR
+511 FRELLQAQGVVR
-524 NQECEFMMKSG
+524 NQECEFRMKSG
-535 SAVVCLLSAELINL
+535 SVVVCLVSAELINL
-549 EGELCML
+549 EGELCVL
-556 TVMTDI
+556 VVMTDI

-609 QLSGYS
+609 QLTGYS
-615 PEEFIGTGQVS
+615 PEEFINTRQVS

-636 EIFCNAVEIALQENQ
+636 EIFCNAVEVALKENR

-658 ITCKNGELKWVWEQG
+658 ITAKNGELKWVWEQG
-673 LGVYSD
+673 LGVFSD
-679 SGELLALEGL
+679 SGQLIALEGL
-689 ITDISEQKRSEEALV
+689 ITDISDQKRSEEALL
-704 RSQAELT
+704 RSQTELT
-711 QQKIQLEHTLEELQQ
+711 QQKLQLENTLHELQQ

-773 HLIEMYQ
+773 NLIDMYQ
-780 KNCPQP
+780 EHCPQP
-786 PASIQKQMEDIE
+786 PTAIQDKIEDIE
-798 LEFLLEDLPKAI
+798 LEFLLEDLPKAM
-810 SSMQVGAD
+810 SSMQIGAD

-865 EIAVIKEYGSLPL
+865 EIAVIKEYGNLPL

-903 YNAGRSVAEAKTNRS
+903 YNAGRSIAEAKANRS
-918 KIKIKTEVQNSNAV
+918 KIKIRTEVQNSKAI
-932 IRISDNGPGMPQE
+932 IRIYDNGPGMPEE

-959 AGKGTGLGLSISYK
+959 ADKGTGLGLSISYK
-973 VLQEH
+973 VVQEH
-978 SGMLSC
+978 GGMLSC
-984 VSAPGQ
+984 VSAPGH

-1002 ISQLTVD
+1002 
-1009 RRARPRS
+1009 P
-1016 RGVDS
+1016 

>member
-1 MRHQKLENKTIECK
+1 
-15 LENKAIDCQN
+15 
-25 IEEAL
+25 
-30 HQMEAKYYS
+30 MEAKYQS
-39 MFENAVSGIFQTTK
+39 MFENAVSGIFQTTH
-53 DGRYLSANPALA
+53 DGRYISANPALA
-65 RIYGYNSAAELMDS
+65 RIYGYNSVAELMDS

-87 YVNRDRRAQFISA
+87 YVNPDRRNDFISA
-100 LQAQGV
+100 LQEQGI

-112 QIYRRDGTVIWIVEN
+112 QIYRRDGTVIWIAEN
-127 ARAVCDEGEKLL
+127 ARAVRNPSDQLL

-154 ESAMRESEERLR
+154 ESRLRESEERLR

-198 YEASEII
+198 YEASEIVG
-205 SKNSEC
+205 KKSEC
-211 FYTAEDIANNLPQE
+211 FYTPEDIAIGLPQE
-225 KLATATAAGRYQSEG
+225 KLVTATAAGRYQSEG
-240 WRFRQDGS
+240 WRFRQNGS

-256 TPLRDESGEL
+256 TALWDESGEL

-279 KQAGEER
+279 KRAGEER

-313 LDEEGFL
+313 LDKEGFL

-344 QFSPLMQP
+344 EFSPPLQP

-358 SLSQQWINTALETGN
+358 SLSLERINRALETGN

-404 LQAVVRDITDRV
+404 LQAVVRDITYRV
-416 QAQVAL
+416 QAEVAL
-422 KQANEVLEYR
+422 KQANEVLECR

-471 EGRFLEAND
+471 EGRFIEAND
-480 SFLSTLGYLREEIFG
+480 SFLSITGYSLEEMTRN
-495 HTVPELNIWT
+495 TVAGLNIWV
-505 RPQDRV
+505 RPQDRL
-511 DFRQSLHEKGVVR
+511 DFRQLLQAQGVVR
-524 NQECEFMMKSG
+524 NQECEFRVKSG
-535 SAVVCLLSAELINL
+535 SVVVCLVSAELINL
-549 EGELCML
+549 EGELCVL
-556 TVMTDI
+556 VVMTDI

-615 PEEFIGTGQVS
+615 PEEFIGTRQIS

-636 EIFCNAVEIALQENQ
+636 EIFCNAVEIALQENR

-658 ITCKNGELKWVWEQG
+658 ITSKNGELKWVWEQG

-679 SGELLALEGL
+679 SGELIALEGL
-689 ITDISEQKRSEEALV
+689 ITDISEQKRSEEALL
-704 RSQAELT
+704 RSQTELT
-711 QQKIQLEHTLEELQQ
+711 QQKLQLENTLHELQQ

-761 LVHVGHY
+761 LVHIGHY

-773 HLIEMYQ
+773 NLIDMYQ
-780 KNCPQP
+780 EHCPQP
-786 PASIQKQMEDIE
+786 PAPIQDKIEDIE
-798 LEFLLEDLPKAI
+798 LDFLLEDLPKAI
-810 SSMQVGAD
+810 SSMQIGAD

-853 LQSRLRARGNYP
+853 LQSRLRARGSYP
-865 EIAVIKEYGSLPL
+865 EIAVIKEYGNLPL

-903 YNAGRSVAEAKTNRS
+903 YNAGRSVAEAKANRS

-932 IRISDNGPGMPQE
+932 IRISDNGPGMPEE

-973 VLQEH
+973 VLQQH
-978 SGMLSC
+978 GGTLSC

-1002 ISQLTVD
+1002 ISQ
-1009 RRARPRS
+1009 
-1016 RGVDS
+1016 

>member
-1 MRHQKLENKTIECK
+1 MAQQNLENKMLDCR
-15 LENKAIDCQN
+15 LENKEFDCGN

-30 HQMEAKYYS
+30 HEMEAKYYS
-39 MFENAVSGIFQTTK
+39 MFENAVSGIFQTTPS
-53 DGRYLSANPALA
+53 GRYLSANPALA
-65 RIYGYNSAAELMDS
+65 RIYGYNSPAELMGS
-79 LTDISDQL
+79 LTNISDQL
-87 YVNRDRRAQFISA
+87 YVASNRRGEFVSA
-100 LQAQGV
+100 LQARGI

-112 QIYRRDGTVIWIVEN
+112 QIYRRDGTVIWIAEN
-127 ARAVCDEGEKLL
+127 ARAVCDDSGKVL

-149 QRKNA
+149 QRKKA
-154 ESAMRESEERLR
+154 EAALRESEERLR

-192 AKRILG
+192 AQGILG
-198 YEASEII
+198 YGASEIVG
-205 SKNSEC
+205 KNSEC
-211 FYTAEDIANNLPQE
+211 FYTSEDIAIGKPQE
-225 KLATATAAGRYQSEG
+225 KLVTAIAAGRYQSEG
-240 WRFRQDGS
+240 WRLGKDGS

-256 TPLRDESGEL
+256 TPLWDESGEL
-266 QGFSQVMQDITQQ
+266 QGFCLVMQDITKQ
-279 KQAGEER
+279 KRAGEEK

-313 LDEEGFL
+313 LDEQGFL

-331 CSTESEFCGKHPS
+331 CSTESELCGKHPS
-344 QFSPLMQP
+344 EFCPPLQP
-352 DGQDSM
+352 NGEDST
-358 SLSQQWINTALETGN
+358 SLSQERINTAMATGN

-404 LQAVVRDITDRV
+404 LQAVVRDITYRV
-416 QAQVAL
+416 QAEEAL
-422 KQANEVLEYR
+422 KQANEVLECR
-432 VKERTSQLEDAIKQL
+432 VKERTSQLEAAIKQL

-461 PDPMTITTFA
+461 PDSMTITTFT
-471 EGRFLEAND
+471 EGRFIEVND
-480 SFLSTLGYLREEIFG
+480 SFLSMIGYALDETIC
-495 HTVPELNIWT
+495 HTVEELNMWVK
-505 RPQDRV
+505 PHERV
-511 DFRQSLHEKGVVR
+511 NFRTILQEKGVVR
-524 NQECEFMMKSG
+524 NQEYEFRVKSG
-535 SAVVCLLSAELINL
+535 SVVVCLLSAELINL

-556 TVMTDI
+556 AVMTDI

-571 LRESQRALSTLMSN
+571 LRESQRALATLMSN

-609 QLSGYS
+609 QLAGYS
-615 PEEFIGTGQVS
+615 PEEFIGTREVS

-636 EIFCNAVEIALQENQ
+636 ENLWNAVQVALQENR

-658 ITCKNGELKWVWEQG
+658 ITSKNGELKWVWEQG
-673 LGVYSD
+673 LGVFSD
-679 SGELLALEGL
+679 SGELIALEGL
-689 ITDISEQKRSEEALV
+689 ITDISEQKRSEEAVL
-704 RSQAELT
+704 RSQTELT
-711 QQKIQLEHTLEELQQ
+711 QQKLQLENTLHELQQ

-773 HLIEMYQ
+773 NLIDMYQ
-780 KNCPQP
+780 QHCPQP
-786 PASIQKQMEDIE
+786 PAAIQDKIKDIE
-798 LEFLLEDLPKAI
+798 LEFLLEDLPKAM

-831 RKDDSQMTKVNLHE
+831 RKDDSQMSKVNLHE

-853 LQSRLRARGNYP
+853 LQSRLKARGNYP
-865 EIAVIKEYGSLPL
+865 EIAVIKDYGNLPL
-878 VECYSGKINQVFMN
+878 VECYAGKINQVFMN

-903 YNAGRSVAEAKTNRS
+903 YNEARPVDEIKANRS
-918 KIKIKTEVQNSNAV
+918 KIKIRTEVQNSNAI

-945 VCQQLFEAF
+945 VSQQLFEAF

-959 AGKGTGLGLSISYK
+959 ADKGTGLGLSISYN
-973 VLQEH
+973 VVQEH
-978 SGMLSC
+978 GGKLTC
-984 VSAPGQ
+984 VSALGH
-990 GAEFIIEMPIEQ
+990 GAEFIIELPIEQ
-1002 ISQLTVD
+1002 ISQ
-1009 RRARPRS
+1009 
-1016 RGVDS
+1016 

>member
-1 MRHQKLENKTIECK
+1 MGQQKLENKTIDCK
-15 LENKAIDCQN
+15 LENKAIDCLN
-25 IEEAL
+25 IEDAL
-30 HQMEAKYYS
+30 HKMEAKYYS
-39 MFENAVSGIFQTTK
+39 MFENAVSGIFQTTPE
-53 DGRYLSANPALA
+53 GRYLSANPALA
-65 RIYGYNSAAELMDS
+65 RIYGYDSAAELMGS

-87 YVNRDRRAQFISA
+87 YVAPDRRNEFISA
-100 LQAQGV
+100 LQARGV

-112 QIYRRDGTVIWIVEN
+112 QIYQQDGAVIWISEN
-127 ARAVCDEGEKLL
+127 ARAVRDTVGKLL

-149 QRKNA
+149 QRKKA
-154 ESAMRESEERLR
+154 EAGLKESEERLR

-180 DTKGYVASWNSG
+180 DTNGYVASWNSG

-198 YEASEII
+198 YGANEIVGK
-205 SKNSEC
+205 SSDC
-211 FYTAEDIANNLPQE
+211 FYTPEDIAIGKQQE
-225 KLATATAAGRYQSEG
+225 KLVTATAAGRYESEG
-240 WRFRQDGS
+240 WRFRKDGS
-248 RFWAKIIV
+248 RFWANIIV

-266 QGFSQVMQDITQQ
+266 QGFSQVMQDITKQ
-279 KQAGEER
+279 KRAAEEK
-286 MQLIASLQASEKKFR
+286 MQLIAFLQASEKKFR
-301 TLYESTTDAVML
+301 SLYESTTDAVML

-331 CSTESEFCGKHPS
+331 CSNEAEFCGKHPS
-344 QFSPLMQP
+344 EFSPLLQP
-352 DGQDSM
+352 NGQDST
-358 SLSQQWINTALETGN
+358 SLSQEKINTSLEMGN

-397 DIGGKMG
+397 DIGGKIG
-404 LQAVVRDITDRV
+404 LQAVVRDITYRV
-416 QAQVAL
+416 QAQEAL
-422 KQANEVLEYR
+422 KQANEVLECR
-432 VKERTSQLEDAIKQL
+432 VKERTSQLEDAIKKL

-471 EGRFLEAND
+471 EGLFIEVND
-480 SFLSTLGYLREEIFG
+480 SFLSALGYFREEIVA
-495 HTVPELNIWT
+495 HTVPELNIWV

-511 DFRQSLHEKGVVR
+511 DFRQSLQEQGVVR
-524 NQECEFMMKSG
+524 NQECEFQMKSG
-535 SAVVCLLSAELINL
+535 SVVVCLLSAELINL
-549 EGELCML
+549 DGELCML
-556 TVMTDI
+556 AVMTDI

-585 LPGMAYRFRNDADR
+585 LPGMAYRFRNDPDR

-609 QLSGYS
+609 QLAGYS
-615 PEEFIGTGQVS
+615 PEEFIGTGQIS

-636 EIFCNAVEIALQENQ
+636 EIFCNAVEVALQENR

-658 ITCKNGELKWVWEQG
+658 ITTKNGELKWVWEQG
-673 LGVYSD
+673 LGVFSD
-679 SGELLALEGL
+679 TGELLALEGL
-689 ITDISEQKRSEEALV
+689 ITDISEQKRSEAALL
-704 RSQAELT
+704 RSQTELT
-711 QQKIQLEHTLEELQQ
+711 QQKIQLENTLHELQQ

-773 HLIEMYQ
+773 NLLDMYQ
-780 KNCPQP
+780 EHCPQP
-786 PASIQKQMEDIE
+786 PTAIQDKIEDIE
-798 LEFLLEDLPKAI
+798 LEFLLEDLPKAM
-810 SSMQVGAD
+810 SSMQIGAD

-865 EIAVIKEYGSLPL
+865 EIAVIKDYGNLPL

-903 YNAGRSVAEAKTNRS
+903 YNAGRSIAEAKANRS
-918 KIKIKTEVQNSNAV
+918 KIKIRTEVQNSKAI
-932 IRISDNGPGMPQE
+932 IRISDNGPGMPEE

-973 VLQEH
+973 VIEEH
-978 SGMLSC
+978 GGMLSC

-1002 ISQLTVD
+1002 
-1009 RRARPRS
+1009 P
-1016 RGVDS
+1016 